1 MHDYLG
7 DLTCGVSILLERLRF
22 LRPSPAIKTAKVGA
36 LGVGIMGLVE
46 LEFHEVLLVAREE
59 GMLPLRVLALLPC
72 EELGTLGGVGIDVA
86 LGGRSLGGGPP

>member
-7 DLTCGVSILLERLRF
+7 DLTCGVSILLERLL
-22 LRPSPAIKTAKVGA
+22 LRLLSPAIKTDNVGA

-59 GMLPLRVLALLPC
+59 GMLPLRVLARLPC